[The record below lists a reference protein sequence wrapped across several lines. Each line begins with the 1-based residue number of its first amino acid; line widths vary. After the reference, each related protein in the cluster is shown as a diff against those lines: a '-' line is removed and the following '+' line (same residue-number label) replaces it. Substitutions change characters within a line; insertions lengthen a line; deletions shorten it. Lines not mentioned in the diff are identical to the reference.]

1 MIVPLAFIVCGIL
14 LLVVGFMADVWV
26 LRIIAGATI
35 GAAGLPLIVML
46 CRNYW
51 SYGTEERRAC
61 DEARIVY
68 YNPSYSHHGVQHVAV
83 ISNTGDHIQQIVRTL

>member
-14 LLVVGFMADVWV
+14 LLVVGFMADVWM

-35 GAAGLPLIVML
+35 GAAGLPLIVIL

-51 SYGTEERRAC
+51 SYGAEERRVC
-61 DEARIVY
+61 DEARI
-68 YNPSYSHHGVQHVAV
+68 
-83 ISNTGDHIQQIVRTL
+83 HIMVFSMWQSFPILGTIFNK